1 MCFVKVLNDAS
12 KTDLQKKLSNLID
25 DTEVTY
31 TTLADIY
38 PKLLEEVNNGFARS
52 DKQISLIAA
61 EGGNGLDALHMIM
74 DKARLCIENAHS
86 SFNDLST
93 EDARLLNIL
102 KESIGRLDILE
113 ELINAITFN
122 TEEMELISLNAM
134 VVALKAGHEGGG
146 FSHVTDELRRISGR
160 TINDAKLLTQEGKQI
175 QAYFEDVQTTAD
187 NISGQQDAI
196 FSKFGQKLFEHF
208 KTIEERLTA
217 IVNFFTELRSRAED
231 IQTSLYTIMEAIQ
244 AQDLIR
250 QTIDHIKLTLEKV
263 QDIEL
268 EDNNQDHE
276 NLILDEYTFLEQ
288 VANLGAFLLD
298 NISSTI
304 MENHET
310 FITGIHT
317 IRETVEDIEHERDTF
332 VTRQIE
338 GGDYERG
345 ISQLLMESEEELGI
359 MLRDTRKVPK
369 LKQTMRTANSS
380 FIGRIQGLEEGFQNF
395 ANQIGRF
402 RNINVAARIEVAK
415 RQILKG
421 MEATVHEM
429 RELTDSIFGS
439 VEQALST
446 TTEFI
451 ESAQEAEAGFKASY
465 RQETVLV
472 ETFTSDIQ
480 QLYGKLKDTNNE
492 IVSTMR
498 SFSLFTYQFR
508 EIFGVTGNS
517 AENLKALSL
526 KARGIMELFE
536 KTARNASAR
545 KDHII
550 KERGIETWEIHEQ
563 RLQETVQEFTIYAHK
578 ARAGEIAGFAV
589 EEGTTEGDV
598 TFF

>member
-1 MCFVKVLNDAS
+1 MFFVKVLNDAS
-12 KTDLQKKLSNLID
+12 KTDLQKKLTDLIN

-31 TTLADIY
+31 TSLAEIY

-52 DKQISLIAA
+52 DQQISLIAA

-113 ELINAITFN
+113 ELINSITFN

-175 QAYFEDVQTTAD
+175 QAYFEEVQTTAD
-187 NISGQQDAI
+187 TISSQQDAI
-196 FSKFGQKLFEHF
+196 FSRFGMKLFEHF
-208 KTIEERLTA
+208 KTIEDRLTA

-231 IQTSLYTIMEAIQ
+231 IQNSLYTIMEAIQ

-263 QDIEL
+263 QDIE
-268 EDNNQDHE
+268 EHSTDQE

-288 VANLGAFLLD
+288 VANLGAFLLE
-298 NISSTI
+298 NISGTI
-304 MENHET
+304 LENHET
-310 FITGIHT
+310 FLSGIHK
-317 IRETVEDIEHERDTF
+317 IRQTVEKIENERDSF

-338 GGDYERG
+338 GGNYERG

-380 FIGRIQGLEEGFQNF
+380 FIGRIQGLEEGFQSF

-402 RNINVAARIEVAK
+402 RNINIAARIEVAK

-429 RELTDSIFGS
+429 RELTDSIFSS
-439 VEQALST
+439 VEQALGT

-451 ESAQEAEAGFKASY
+451 ESAQEAETGFKASY
-465 RQETVLV
+465 RKETDLV

-480 QLYGKLKDTNNE
+480 QLYGKLKDTNDE

-498 SFSLFTYQFR
+498 GFSLFTYQFR
-508 EIFGVTGNS
+508 ELCDVTEHS
-517 AENLKALSL
+517 AENLRALSM

-536 KTARNASAR
+536 KTARNAAAR
-545 KDHII
+545 KEQIM

-578 ARAGEIAGFAV
+578 ARAGEIAGFTV